1 MAGLWKPW
9 HGQKLHLQQEKLY
22 NIIYEWIK
30 LIRANQTVKI
40 AIDFKMDVMFAQN
53 LNLSLGKLINKWKQ
67 HVLSVRH

>member
-1 MAGLWKPW
+1 MAGLWKTW
-9 HGQKLHLQQEKLY
+9 HGQKLHLQQEKSY

-53 LNLSLGKLINKWKQ
+53 LNFKFGKTYK
-67 HVLSVRH
+67 

>member
-1 MAGLWKPW
+1 MAGLWKTW
-9 HGQKLHLQQEKLY
+9 HGQKLHLRQEKLY
-22 NIIYEWIK
+22 IIIYEWIK

-67 HVLSVRH
+67 LVLSVRH